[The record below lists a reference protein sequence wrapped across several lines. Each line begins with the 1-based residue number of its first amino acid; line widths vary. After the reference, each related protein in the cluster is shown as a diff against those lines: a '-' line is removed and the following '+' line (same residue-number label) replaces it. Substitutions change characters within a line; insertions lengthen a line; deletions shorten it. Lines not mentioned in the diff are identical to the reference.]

1 MGKGGRDQLAKALK
15 SHMQSIHETF
25 QMLEQS
31 ISSSLEKIDWSEV
44 TKVGNDISKQA
55 TVAGMLWSGEAP
67 NLRELEENMGVYCN
81 MLQGFLLLCH
91 GSMVGAGPTLGASI
105 RASAEQVIDSSL
117 SLLREG
123 VSSYESHSANSKLS
137 IPQLAGYV
145 WEACEALKKTPTT
158 NYTAIGRAIT
168 QVAVSVKDVLREMK
182 DLKPCS
188 IPSTSGPE
196 DLTPEGGPDMTSSP
210 HDEEGSSEGD
220 LGNDLSPDEMLI
232 AQSVVVVVSDV
243 LIVIK
248 EIIRFVMG
256 LLRQSNDPNSSSD
269 CVDSLERLL
278 EMCKEIGIQ
287 VDELGACV
295 YPPQEV
301 SLMKAAAKKISGGV
315 NGLRAEIQNIEGP
328 LDGFFH
334 ACEGLESSLRK
345 LDSELSCLGKDLVP
359 EMQGLAM
366 QDHARNT

>member
-1 MGKGGRDQLAKALK
+1 MDYA
-15 SHMQSIHETF
+15 
-25 QMLEQS
+25 
-31 ISSSLEKIDWSEV
+31 
-44 TKVGNDISKQA
+44 
-55 TVAGMLWSGEAP
+55 
-67 NLRELEENMGVYCN
+67 
-81 MLQGFLLLCH
+81 
-91 GSMVGAGPTLGASI
+91 
-105 RASAEQVIDSSL
+105 
-117 SLLREG
+117 
-123 VSSYESHSANSKLS
+123 ESHNANSKLS

-196 DLTPEGGPDMTSSP
+196 DITPGGGSDMTSSL

-248 EIIRFVMG
+248 EIIRFVME
-256 LLRQSNDPNSSSD
+256 LLRQSNGPNSSSD

-301 SLMKAAAKKISGGV
+301 SLMKASAKKISGGV
-315 NGLRAEIQNIEGP
+315 NGLRAEIQNIEGGP

-345 LDSELSCLGKDLVP
+345 LDSELSCLGMDLVP